1 MGKKERFQD
10 IAVYLTSN
18 AATIEPFDWQELR
31 REIAIICAFKELY
44 ATVVQKLSSTVAV
57 LPGI

>member
-1 MGKKERFQD
+1 MGKRERFQD

-31 REIAIICAFKELY
+31 RETAIICAFQSVNLRF
-44 ATVVQKLSSTVAV
+44 
-57 LPGI
+57 